1 MVNFEE
7 VYNRQVD
14 TVFKICVLY
23 LKKIDD
29 AEEATQDTFIKYMK
43 YNPEF
48 ENIKHEKNWFI
59 KTATNICKNIL
70 KSSWFK
76 KIVCSEDLSHFY
88 QEEKDYDILQEILE
102 LPHKYKMSIYLFY
115 YEGYST
121 EEIAQILDMKPS
133 TVRSNLHRGRKLLKI
148 SLGSDYINEG

>member
-1 MVNFEE
+1 M
-7 VYNRQVD
+7 YNRQVD

-29 AEEATQDTFIKYMK
+29 AEEATQDTFIRYMK

-48 ENIKHEKNWFI
+48 ETIKHEKNWFI
-59 KTATNICKNIL
+59 KTSTNICKNIL

-121 EEIAQILDMKPS
+121 EEIAQILDTKPS
-133 TVRSNLHRGRKLLKI
+133 TVRSNLHRGRKFLKI
-148 SLGSDYINEG
+148 SLGSDYINE

>member
-7 VYNRQVD
+7 VYNLQVD

-29 AEEATQDTFIKYMK
+29 AKETTQDTFIRYLK

-48 ENIKHEKNWFI
+48 ENIKREKNWFI